1 MYRQIEN
8 SRGFSLVEL
17 IVTLAIA
24 GVLLAVG
31 LPSFKS
37 FMAASEMSATNNA
50 LVYSV
55 QVARSTSMQRLVP
68 SGVCVSSNSMD
79 DNAACDAGA
88 DYNEGWI
95 VYADENGNGQRD
107 NDEDILNR
115 KEAPGPAF
123 TFTPAPVF
131 EEQIYFNDSGN
142 SINVAG
148 VPVSGTIGID
158 YSNGIEE
165 RLITVSAN
173 GRVSTETP

>member
-1 MYRQIEN
+1 MYRLQKN
-8 SRGFSLVEL
+8 GRGFSLIEL
-17 IVTLAIA
+17 LVTIAIA

-31 LPSFKS
+31 LPSFRD
-37 FMAASEMSATNNA
+37 FMASSEMAATNNS

-55 QVARSTSMQRLVP
+55 QIARSTSMERLVP

-79 DNAACDAGA
+79 DDAACDAGA

-95 VYADENGNGQRD
+95 VYADDNGNGVRD
-107 NDEDILNR
+107 DVEDILDR
-115 KEAPGPAF
+115 SEAPGPAF
-123 TFTPAPVF
+123 TFTPAEVF
-131 EEQIYFNDSGN
+131 ASQIYFNDSGN

-148 VPVSGTIGID
+148 VPVSGTIGVNYGD
-158 YSNGIEE
+158 GIQE